1 VDPLVRAAL
10 VGLQNG
16 GELPEPVG
24 EAEALVATLSTLA
37 PAEAL
42 LLRAGARALERRAGR
57 LVARRPVPT
66 NVAPPE
72 ALPSVPASAVPVLRE
87 AFRVGGGLDIEAM
100 RLVAAR
106 GQILPPILLPAA
118 LASAAPPALIHAVV
132 GTRGA
137 WLLAQNRTWSSRL
150 HVPDRPALV
159 ARIET
164 GARAE
169 RVAALGLLR
178 AQDPDHARALVEAAL
193 ATDAPDVRL
202 ALLDALGPARPEDEP
217 LFTAALTDRSAG
229 VRERAAERLAA
240 LPGSALAARAVATL
254 APYVQLRQKTGLSG
268 FAARVLGAAGVG
280 GAPMLAVEPP
290 EVFDPAWAK
299 DAIVDKPPKGVGAR
313 AWWLVQLVGRVPPA
327 VIFPGRTPQEVLP
340 LLDGGD
346 WREPMLAGL
355 LRGALLAR
363 DLPGNAVWL
372 AALFPFAPPGGDA
385 LRPDRLALVRA
396 LPPDEAERRVA
407 RLLREPD
414 GVALLGALPTPWS
427 AELASA
433 FVTLLRSDP
442 PKLRATAEL
451 ASRALPPVAFEALLL
466 LRADPAFFPHS
477 SWLDPMCVAVD
488 LRRRLYLELSP

>member
-1 VDPLVRAAL
+1 MDPLVRAAL

-57 LVARRPVPT
+57 LVAQRPVPT

-72 ALPSVPASAVPVLRE
+72 TFPSVPASAVPVLRE
-87 AFRVGGGLDIEAM
+87 AFRVGSGLDIEAM
-100 RLVAAR
+100 RVVAAR

-132 GTRGA
+132 GARGA

-150 HVPDRPALV
+150 HVPDLPTLV
-159 ARIET
+159 ARVET
-164 GARAE
+164 GTRPE
-169 RVAALGLLR
+169 RIAALGLLR
-178 AQDPDHARALVEAAL
+178 AQDPDHAVALVQAAL

-202 ALLDALGPARPEDEP
+202 AMLDALGPARPEDEP
-217 LFTAALTDRSAG
+217 LFTAALADRSAG

-254 APYVQLRQKTGLSG
+254 APYVQLSEKT
-268 FAARVLGAAGVG
+268 G
-280 GAPMLAVEPP
+280 GAPTLAVEPP
-290 EVFDPAWAK
+290 EIFDPTWAK
-299 DAIVDKPPKGVGAR
+299 DAIVEKPPKGVGAR

-363 DLPGNAVWL
+363 DLPGRDSPGNVAWL
-372 AALFPFAPPGGDA
+372 AALFPFAPPGGDT
-385 LRPDRLALVRA
+385 LRPDRLAVVRA
-396 LPPDEAERRVA
+396 LPPEEAERRVA

-427 AELASA
+427 AELAHA

-451 ASRALPPVAFEALLL
+451 AARALPPVAFEALLL
-466 LRADPAFFPHS
+466 LRADPAFHPHR